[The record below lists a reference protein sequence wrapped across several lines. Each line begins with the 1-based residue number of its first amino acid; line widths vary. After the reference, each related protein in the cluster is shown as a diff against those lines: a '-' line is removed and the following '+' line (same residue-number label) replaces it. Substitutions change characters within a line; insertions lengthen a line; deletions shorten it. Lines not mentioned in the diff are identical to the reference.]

1 MSLIVFVIFWHPK
14 VVSSKKMLVAQRTSN
29 SWLSTS
35 PDIVSTRLG
44 ERASGFRDPCLPNEL
59 MLVKQNPRL
68 EDVSLTFSDGLD
80 ILRPQIR

>member
-14 VVSSKKMLVAQRTSN
+14 VVSSKKTLVAQRTSN

-44 ERASGFRDPCLPNEL
+44 ERASGFRDPCIC
-59 MLVKQNPRL
+59 RL
-68 EDVSLTFSDGLD
+68 QMYGNFLHVGISGVFFSGG
-80 ILRPQIR
+80 ILNYMKV